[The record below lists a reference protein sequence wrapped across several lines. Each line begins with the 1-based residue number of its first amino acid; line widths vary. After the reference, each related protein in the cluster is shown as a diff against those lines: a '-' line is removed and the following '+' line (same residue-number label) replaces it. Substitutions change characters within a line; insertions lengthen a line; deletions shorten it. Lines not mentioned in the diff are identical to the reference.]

1 MPIFF
6 RKLSV
11 ILLFLSLIGCGEKD
25 PVSEEKAAMSLDV
38 TSFDIPADGG
48 KVTVNVTSNCY
59 WDVSAAQEDGRP
71 AGWITF
77 SPASGQGNSS
87 IEVSVDSNIKTEERT
102 AVITVSTPASK
113 DLSLN
118 VSVRQE
124 AGEAVIS
131 EGYGFPIVQTIDID
145 SPETRNLVNAYISGN
160 ECVFKGGMIVS
171 RSDSER
177 SLSFECPSHTQ
188 PSAGEDSDRAIH
200 RSIRFDDFPQGE
212 SMIVRIPIKNALSG
226 DLRMF
231 FAARAASFTKAGWSY
246 YWGADGKTWNK
257 IDVANA
263 TTPGSDAVFNNIP
276 FSIPAASAIAAGD
289 TLFLKVTA
297 DAQRSKTYFCLSNAF
312 CIFPQKA
319 EYASVP
325 AMDDKTVAFSTGFDD
340 LVAAEGAYPGMAENY
355 LFSATSGYASNYT
368 SFNNQYRVDD
378 ALSEYSEA
386 KGCYERPGLLQV
398 GYYDE
403 SLWTRQCIGTY
414 SVRIGERLKAMGISS
429 ADCTLSLKAGVYK
442 DARGNDPLAK
452 VTVSDGVN
460 SFALDLTTGEMKDC
474 TVDLKGLTQ
483 TSVITITTPKLT
495 AEELEALGRG
505 ANAGYLQ
512 DYRFYID
519 DVVVKVAKVLSA
531 GASSTGDNESF
542 KDGGQYK
549 W

>member
-11 ILLFLSLIGCGEKD
+11 ILLLLALWGCQENDKISD
-25 PVSEEKAAMSLDV
+25 EKAALSLDE
-38 TSFDIPADGG
+38 TSFVIPADGQ
-48 KVTVNVTSNCY
+48 KVTVNITSNCY
-59 WDVSAAQEDGRP
+59 WDVAAAQEDGKP
-71 AGWITF
+71 AGWITI
-77 SPASGQGNSS
+77 SPASGQGNSAV
-87 IEVSVDSNIKTEERT
+87 ELSVDSNIKTEERA
-102 AVITVSTPASK
+102 AVIIVSTPASK
-113 DLSLN
+113 ELTLN
-118 VSVRQE
+118 VSVRQG
-124 AGEAVIS
+124 AGEAVIN
-131 EGYGFPIVQTIDID
+131 EGYGLPIVQTIDID

-160 ECVFKGGMIVS
+160 ECLFKGGMIVS
-171 RSDSER
+171 RSDKER
-177 SLSFECPSHTQ
+177 TLSLECPSHTQ
-188 PSAGEDSDRAIH
+188 PSAGDDADRSIH
-200 RSIRFDDFPQGE
+200 RSLRFDDFQQGE
-212 SMIVRIPIKNALSG
+212 SMIVRVPVKNALSG

-231 FAARAASFTKAGWSY
+231 FGARAASFTKTGWSY
-246 YWGADGKTWNK
+246 YWGSDGKTWSK

-263 TTPGSDAVFNNIP
+263 TTPGSDAVFNNLP

-289 TLFLKVTA
+289 TLYLKFTA
-297 DAQRSKTYFCLSNAF
+297 DGPRPKTYFCLSNAF

-325 AMDDKTVAFSTGFDD
+325 AMDGKTVAFSTGFDD
-340 LVAAEGAYPGMAENY
+340 LVAAQGAYPGMTGNY
-355 LFSATSGYASNYT
+355 IFSATSGYASNYT
-368 SFNNQYRVDD
+368 SFNNQYRVDE

-386 KGCYERPGLLQV
+386 KGCYERPGFLQV

-414 SVRIGERLKAMGISS
+414 SIKIGERLKAMGISS
-429 ADCTLSLKAGVYK
+429 ADCTLSLKAGIYK
-442 DARGNDPLAK
+442 DARGYDPLAK
-452 VTVSDGVN
+452 VTVSDGAN
-460 SFALDLTTGEMKDC
+460 SFALDLTAGQMKDC
-474 TVDLKGLTQ
+474 VVDLKGLTQ
-483 TSVITITTPKLT
+483 ASVITITTPKLT
-495 AEELEALGRG
+495 DEELAALNRG